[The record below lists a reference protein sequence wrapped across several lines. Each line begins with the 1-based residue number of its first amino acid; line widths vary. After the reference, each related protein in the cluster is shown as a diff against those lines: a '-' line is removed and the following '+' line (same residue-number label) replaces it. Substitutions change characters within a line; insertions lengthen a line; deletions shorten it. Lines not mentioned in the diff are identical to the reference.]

1 MGKSNF
7 PYLHCGEQ
15 YLLQNFRLGLIE
27 LATVERD
34 RNFLAPQ
41 AHGFNRWLGAE
52 VV

>member
-1 MGKSNF
+1 MEKSNF
-7 PYLHCGEQ
+7 LYLHCGEQ

-41 AHGFNRWLGAE
+41 ANGFNRGLCAE
-52 VV
+52 AV